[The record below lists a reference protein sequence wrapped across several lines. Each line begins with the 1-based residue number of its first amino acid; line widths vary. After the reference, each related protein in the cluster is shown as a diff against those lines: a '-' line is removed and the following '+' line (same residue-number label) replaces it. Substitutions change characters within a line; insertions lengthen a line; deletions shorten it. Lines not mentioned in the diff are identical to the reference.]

1 MAQKFDY
8 AAVLLETV
16 DNKLLFHH
24 RDNKPNIANPNK
36 IGFFG
41 GGIDRNETPI
51 SAAIREIKEELNL
64 DLKLKELIPF
74 CDYKKSEEI
83 HGINQLCKV
92 FLVKNVDITKL
103 RLNLNEGQGIVSISR
118 EDNISDYNLTIMVKE
133 LIYKYWNI

>member
-64 DLKLKELIPF
+64 LTNNI
-74 CDYKKSEEI
+74 
-83 HGINQLCKV
+83 G
-92 FLVKNVDITKL
+92 VKNEENDRTICYQLSKGGYL
-103 RLNLNEGQGIVSISR
+103 RSIYYLGCACFS
-118 EDNISDYNLTIMVKE
+118 Y
-133 LIYKYWNI
+133 